1 MKILIL
7 NGPNLNRLG
16 TRKPEVYGSK
26 SMAQILLDIQRRWP
40 EVHFVY
46 QQSNHEGDLI
56 DWIQSINDGM
66 LRTDVLNDEPAALND
81 VQGDVLND
89 EPAALNDVQ
98 GNVLNDEP
106 TALND
111 VQGNVLNDEPAALND
126 VQGNVL
132 NDEPT
137 ALNDV
142 LGIVLNAGGY
152 SHTSVAL
159 RDAVEEAGEAG
170 VPVVEVHISDIR
182 QREAFRRTSLL
193 TEVCAHSIIGHGVDG
208 YFEAIEWLLN
218 NVRELKC

>member
-1 MKILIL
+1 MQTILIL

-40 EVHFVY
+40 ELWINYF
-46 QQSNHEGDLI
+46 QSNHEGDLI
-56 DWIQSINDGM
+56 DWIQLINDGM
-66 LRTDVLNDEPAALND
+66 LRTDVLNDEPT
-81 VQGDVLND
+81 
-89 EPAALNDVQ
+89 ALNDVQ

-111 VQGNVLNDEPAALND
+111 VQGNVLNDEPA
-126 VQGNVL
+126 
-132 NDEPT
+132 

-193 TEVCAHSIIGHGVDG
+193 TEVCAHSIIGHGTEG
-208 YFEAIEWLLN
+208 YLEAVEWLLKEET
-218 NVRELKC
+218 RA